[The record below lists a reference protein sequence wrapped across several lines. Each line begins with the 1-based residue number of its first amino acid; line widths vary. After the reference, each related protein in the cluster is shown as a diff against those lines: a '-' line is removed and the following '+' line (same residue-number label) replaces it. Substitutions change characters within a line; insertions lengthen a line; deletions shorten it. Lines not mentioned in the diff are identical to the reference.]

1 MKKTL
6 IALAAVA
13 AVGAASAQNVSLT
26 GSISAATQRNLAG
39 TSNGIAMTDNT
50 LVVSVSDEWD
60 NGIKMT
66 AMMVIEND
74 TNRGAA
80 FTRADQAFGLT
91 TSLGGLK
98 IANTRSGGNQGAALV
113 APANLAD
120 DQWSSAV
127 ITREAIDVV
136 ALSIPLSA
144 AFTGTYSYIEGKNL
158 AMVAASGA
166 IQPSAVSQSL
176 NLKYSAD
183 GLTVSGSFVSTA
195 FADPLLSAL
204 NAASSGRSTSTD
216 LSIVYGAT
224 WGKIGFGYDSPRR
237 GKPESDK
244 AATLVGLAIPVSNF
258 TLGFNYGKR
267 DTASFSQYA
276 AEMALSK
283 RTNVNFSYG
292 QDQQSGAVA
301 TMDQYRLS
309 LNHSF

>member
-1 MKKTL
+1 MKKTM

-26 GSISAATQRNLAG
+26 GSISAATQRSLSGA
-39 TSNGIAMTDNT
+39 SNGIAMTDNT
-50 LVVSVSDEWD
+50 LVVSVSDQWD
-60 NGIKMT
+60 NGVKMS

-80 FTRADQAFGLT
+80 FTRADQVFSLA
-91 TSLGGLK
+91 TSMGSVR
-98 IANTRSGGNQGAALV
+98 IANTRSGGAQGAALV

-136 ALSIPLSA
+136 ALSIPLSSA
-144 AFTGTYSYIEGKNL
+144 ITGTYSYIEGKNL
-158 AMVAASGA
+158 AMAAASGA
-166 IQPSAVSQSL
+166 IQPSAVSQAL

-195 FADPLLSAL
+195 FVDPLLSTL
-204 NAASSGRSTSTD
+204 NAANSARSTSTD
-216 LSIVYGAT
+216 LSIVYGAS

-244 AATLVGLAIPVSNF
+244 AATLVGLAIPVANF

-267 DTASFSQYA
+267 DTASFSQFA

-283 RTNVNFSYG
+283 RTNVNLSYG

-301 TMDQYRLS
+301 TNDQYRLS